1 MSKLNLIT
9 VCKTLKK
16 EGRAFRNIGNKKYI
30 FPTAKSINQK
40 GGELVRNC
48 STPPSGWLNKK
59 RNSIN

>member
-30 FPTAKSINQK
+30 IYIYCPTVKSALLLSFDI
-40 GGELVRNC
+40 
-48 STPPSGWLNKK
+48 STYS
-59 RNSIN
+59 